1 MRQLIKQCTPTPGVP
16 LSVEQPV
23 QTVIPPSLES
33 AKPLPEPPAVIVP
46 SNPAPVS
53 PVGPVSSVAPVGP
66 PEITPEIQNLLMER
80 ARFLPR
86 QNAQDKT
93 DTVQFISPTAFQ
105 FSLSPDA
112 LKPER
117 NLYIRGY

>member
-1 MRQLIKQCTPTPGVP
+1 MRQLIKQCTPTPGVT

-23 QTVIPPSLES
+23 QTVIPPSPET

-46 SNPAPVS
+46 SNPPPVS
-53 PVGPVSSVAPVGP
+53 PVSSVAPVGP
-66 PEITPEIQNLLMER
+66 PEITPDIQNLLMER

-93 DTVQFISPTAFQ
+93 DTVQFVSPTAFQ